1 MNAAVF
7 FLFSC
12 LLSCLISSAWA
23 QTGRE
28 LMEDSIRR
36 HAPPD
41 YVYQEQTLILS
52 DKLGQNTVRTA
63 RYYERRDASG
73 RKTLLVIQTPAEL
86 RGAAVYIARDAQGG
100 RRQGPDA
107 ASPVFGSDFTIADF
121 EGEQPGDYLYE
132 LEDSQDL
139 DRVSH
144 HVLRASP
151 KDEAVRLATGNGV
164 RRIYMRRDNL
174 FVSRIDYLDRQ
185 GNPVKRRTF
194 RDPRPDESGA
204 WQPGMILTED
214 LLETRRTLV
223 KIERRVHSPDY
234 VPDAVFEGTREGKR
248 AGLR

>member
-7 FLFSC
+7 FL
-12 LLSCLISSAWA
+12 LSCLAANAWA

-28 LMEDSIRR
+28 LIEDSIRR

-52 DKLGQNTVRTA
+52 DRLGQNTVRTA
-63 RYYERRDASG
+63 RYYERRDANG
-73 RKTLLVIQTPAEL
+73 RKSLLVIQTPEEL

-100 RRQGPDA
+100 RRHGPDP

-121 EGEQPGDYLYE
+121 EGEQPEDYLYV

-164 RRIYMRRDNL
+164 RRIYMRKDNL
-174 FVSRIDYLDRQ
+174 FVSRIDFLDRQ
-185 GNPVKRRTF
+185 GNLVKRRTF

-204 WQPGMILTED
+204 WRPGMILTED
-214 LLETRRTLV
+214 LRETRRTLV
-223 KIERRVHSPDY
+223 KIDRRVHSRDY
-234 VPDAVFEGTREGKR
+234 VPDTVFDGQR